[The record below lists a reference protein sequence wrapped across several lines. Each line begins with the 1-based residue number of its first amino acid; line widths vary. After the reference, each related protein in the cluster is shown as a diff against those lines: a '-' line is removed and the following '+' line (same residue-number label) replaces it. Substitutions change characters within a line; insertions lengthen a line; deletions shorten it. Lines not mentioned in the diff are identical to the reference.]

1 LARQTLDSIFAA
13 TLSKPFSSIL
23 FKGAAT
29 GEMGVR
35 LWDVLKKQP
44 DATVSYKKSHYW
56 TYRYGR
62 DCTNEI
68 DLIKK
73 MDFIKQIRLL

>member
-1 LARQTLDSIFAA
+1 
-13 TLSKPFSSIL
+13 L